1 MIGLL
6 KALGVVKAATAVA
19 VLTTVTTFAAAQVV
33 LPAASNGGQ
42 AHAAAAA
49 ANADSANRPSPNHS
63 AALQAATGQ
72 DTAAV
77 VALLQANEARLVS
90 NLESVLARLEANP
103 NVNEHAKTALES
115 VLQRLQNGDTGLNR
129 AQQAVQGQAPTGPAA
144 APSLPP
150 QANGHPTAS
159 SHPGKP

>member
-6 KALGVVKAATAVA
+6 KALGLVKAAIAVTA
-19 VLTTVTTFAAAQVV
+19 LTTVTAFAATQVV
-33 LPAASNGGQ
+33 LPAASNAGQ

-49 ANADSANRPSPNHS
+49 ANATDHPSPNPS
-63 AALQAATGQ
+63 AAPQAANGQ

-77 VALLQANEARLVS
+77 VAILQANEARLVS

-103 NVNEHAKTALES
+103 NVNQHAKTALES
-115 VLQRLQNGDTGLNR
+115 VLQRIQNGDTGLNR

-150 QANGHPTAS
+150 QASGHPTAS